1 MHALIALALGATQFT
16 AAPQEVA
23 LGKTGDDW
31 SRITVSLSFDVH
43 AGDEIALEFVERWGP
58 AQELTR
64 LISEVRLSG
73 PDGPVPHTREGAS
86 LRATDLP
93 AGRIEL
99 RYDVAQDYAGE
110 PQWGVQRMPGMRPV
124 LQKDYAFFAGG
135 AVLPQFADAE
145 VKVTVSF
152 PDGGV
157 MNRPLDAAQRNA
169 AVPYAALSNGLFAFG
184 DFRVHEDRSDAGVH
198 LRSALRGTWRLDDA
212 TVHAATQ
219 QTLRLASEL
228 FDDAVFEQYFVL
240 LTPLPPLP
248 QGSSV
253 IGSGF
258 DEAFFLLA
266 TPNAEADNL
275 LHTLT
280 HEVLHEWIPRRA
292 GRTDEATDPSRAW
305 FTEGFTEYFTQRLL
319 LQSGRITLDAFVA
332 NFNALWSAYQASDVN
347 TLPAAAL
354 NERLFESEQTER
366 LPYQRGALLALHWD
380 TELKRAGR
388 PGLAQVLAELIDRA
402 DALEAEGRARTLSD
416 DALAAALRAALG
428 ERFDLDHQRHIIAGE
443 RIDIGQLSLPD
454 CIGLDAQSRLHLKPE
469 PAALEDCTGLITRR

>member
-1 MHALIALALGATQFT
+1 MHALIALALGATQLT
-16 AAPQEVA
+16 APPQEVA
-23 LGKTGDDW
+23 LSKTGDDW
-31 SRITVSLSFDVH
+31 SSVTVTMRFDVS
-43 AGDEIALEFVERWGP
+43 AGDEIALEFVEGWGP
-58 AQELTR
+58 AQDLTR
-64 LISEVRLSG
+64 LISHVCVSG
-73 PDGPVPHTREGAS
+73 PDGPVPHEQQGAS

-93 AGRIEL
+93 EGRIEL
-99 RYDVAQDYAGE
+99 RYEVSQDYEGE

-124 LQKDYAFFAGG
+124 LQPEFAFFAGG
-135 AVLPQFADAE
+135 AVLPRFAN
-145 VKVTVSF
+145 TVSTVAVSL

-157 MNRPLDAAQRNA
+157 MNRPLEAEQRTA
-169 AVPYAALSNGLFAFG
+169 AVPYSALSNGLFAFG
-184 DFRVHEDRSDAGVH
+184 DFRVQEDHEHGIH
-198 LRSALRGTWRLDDA
+198 LRSALRGTWPLDDT

-219 QTLRLASEL
+219 QTLQRASEL

-240 LTPLPPLP
+240 MTPLPPLP

-292 GRTDEATDPSRAW
+292 GRTDEASDPSRAW

-332 NFNALWSAYQASDVN
+332 NFDALWSAYQASEVN

-380 TELKRAGR
+380 TVLKRAGR
-388 PGLAQVLAELIDRA
+388 PGLAQVLTDLIDRA
-402 DALEAEGRARTLSD
+402 DALEAEGRERTLSD

-443 RIDIGQLSLPD
+443 RIDIGHLSLPD
-454 CIGLDAQSRLHLKPE
+454 CIGLDAQSRLHLKSE
-469 PAALEDCTGLITRR
+469 PAALEDCAALITRR